1 MPLNNN
7 SINNNINSPII
18 HFPSGGIDAAACTK
32 IADDRESI
40 MTRSP
45 SPPNDDI
52 VDSNEPVTVKELG
65 VDDHNRGNGPSLAN
79 HRSMSS
85 KFGSKLKNGRG
96 SSMFKSFTSR
106 GSGAGGNDGGTTA
119 MGEILASGSWGAG
132 DEDDNDTINSSN
144 SKHSSSMGNA
154 ASHHFNH
161 RTNGDGNLPNARG
174 RRRLLKSSGLMS
186 SFSRKKGG
194 SSNHSSHPTGGHH
207 LSHLMEEEDIP
218 LNPNSDHN
226 AELTDIIQAN
236 SQDNGM
242 GSPAEVARMLHEGSY
257 EDDFGADTDDSSSAG
272 DGGGGARS
280 RSRQRSR
287 RSRQSS
293 DLSSFTS
300 AGSNLHNE
308 LDLEEPHTMNSQALL
323 DSMGDSPSTE
333 QLANIAAVRANEYIE
348 ECLSA
353 NVCVLDRKQWESIPE
368 YAKTDLLVGQHL
380 GKGSFS
386 DAFEV
391 IASVTGVEESV
402 PTVES
407 LGEDMLDLGLMMER
421 KFQGSIRGA
430 EGGRRGEGG
439 GKDGGSDTKGDLDAE
454 IDAMFGRAS
463 GGPSGAP
470 SEECDDLDAE
480 IDAMFGGASGVIKED
495 VSDRDEKI
503 QPKGGTDEED
513 LDGEIDA
520 MFGNIGNNVAKAYAP
535 KPKHPASNRR
545 AVNRRASTSGN
556 VGASI
561 CLGTVASRNASS
573 RSMNKPQ
580 VRKVVLAM
588 KCLRPQIRSNAE
600 QFMIGV
606 EDLVHETAMLAS
618 LDHPNIVKLHGR
630 AVGCAS
636 NSFRLSDGYFILLD
650 RLKDTLE
657 DRMNRWK
664 KTCDKKAPPTITQV
678 RTAYSVADAL
688 AYLHSHNIVFRD
700 LKPAN
705 VGFDSAGI
713 LKLFDFGFAIGIEE
727 PPSSVCGSELSENS
741 DESQGHLLYDRCGT
755 PRYMAP
761 EVGLE
766 SGYGL
771 PADVYSF
778 GILLWEICALKK
790 PFANVRSANEFHKS
804 IFEKGIRPKLKN
816 HWPKVLIET
825 MEKCWSTFPIA
836 RPAMS
841 HVKSMLAAH
850 AMELSMQQK
859 NNGNRKDDL
868 RRSSMFRR
876 FKG

>member
-1 MPLNNN
+1 MPPNNNFSATSPNNN
-7 SINNNINSPII
+7 SSNNKNNSPII
-18 HFPSGGIDAAACTK
+18 HFPSEGINAAACTK

-52 VDSNEPVTVKELG
+52 IDSNEPVTVVMKELS
-65 VDDHNRGNGPSLAN
+65 DDNNQGNGRPTMAN
-79 HRSMSS
+79 RRSMST

-96 SSMFKSFTSR
+96 SSVFKSFTSGR
-106 GSGAGGNDGGTTA
+106 GGGAGSGGGTTA
-119 MGEILASGSWGAG
+119 ISDIPASGSWGAG
-132 DEDDNDTINSSN
+132 DEDDTATINSSS
-144 SKHSSSMGNA
+144 SKHSSST
-154 ASHHFNH
+154 SHHFNNKN
-161 RTNGDGNLPNARG
+161 NGDDKLPNSKS

-186 SFSRKKGG
+186 SFSRKKTI
-194 SSNHSSHPTGGHH
+194 SNHSSHPMGGH
-207 LSHLMEEEDIP
+207 LSHLLEEEDTP
-218 LNPNSDHN
+218 LIPNSEHN

-236 SQDNGM
+236 SQDGM
-242 GSPAEVARMLHEGSY
+242 GSTAEVARMLHVGSY
-257 EDDFGADTDDSSSAG
+257 DDDFGADTDDSSSG
-272 DGGGGARS
+272 EGGGARS
-280 RSRQRSR
+280 QSRQRSR

-293 DLSSFTS
+293 DISSFTS
-300 AGSNLHNE
+300 AGSFLHNE
-308 LDLEEPHTMNSQALL
+308 LDLEEPHSMDSKALL
-323 DSMGDSPSTE
+323 ESLGDSPSSQ
-333 QLANIAAVRANEYIE
+333 QLANIAAVRAKEYIE

-353 NVCVLDRKQWESIPE
+353 NVCVLNREQWESIPE
-368 YAKTDLLVGQHL
+368 YTKTDLLVGQHL
-380 GKGSFS
+380 GKGTFS

-391 IASVTGVEESV
+391 IVSVTEEEENV

-407 LGEDMLDLGLMMER
+407 LGEDMLDLDLMMER
-421 KFQGSIRGA
+421 KFQGSVHGA

-439 GKDGGSDTKGDLDAE
+439 GKDDRSSTEDDLDRE
-454 IDAMFGRAS
+454 IDAMFGGAS
-463 GGPSGAP
+463 AAIR
-470 SEECDDLDAE
+470 EDVTDLDAE
-480 IDAMFGGASGVIKED
+480 IDAMFGGASGVIRED
-495 VSDRDEKI
+495 VTDDDESK
-503 QPKGGTDEED
+503 QPKETDEDD
-513 LDGEIDA
+513 LDGQIDA
-520 MFGNIGNNVAKAYAP
+520 MFGNNTSAP
-535 KPKHPASNRR
+535 KPKIPESKRR

-561 CLGTVASRNASS
+561 CLGTVAARSASS
-573 RSMNKPQ
+573 FSVNKRQ

-630 AVGCAS
+630 AGGCVS

-664 KTCDKKAPPTITQV
+664 KTREKKSPPTLSQI
-678 RTAYSVADAL
+678 RTACSVADAL

-705 VGFDSAGI
+705 VGFDTAGT
-713 LKLFDFGFAIGIEE
+713 LKLFDFGFAIGIDE

-741 DESQGHLLYDRCGT
+741 QESHLLYDRCGT

-790 PFANVRSANEFHKS
+790 PFGTVKSADDFHKS
-804 IFEKGIRPKLKN
+804 VFEKGSRPSLKN
-816 HWPKVLIET
+816 YWPRVLAET
-825 MEKCWSTFPIA
+825 MSNCWSTFPMS

-850 AMELSMQQK
+850 VLELSLQQK
-859 NNGNRKDDL
+859 NGGRKDNL
-868 RRSSMFRR
+868 RRSSMFKR
-876 FKG
+876 FHSG